1 MVERAEE
8 IYQVLINAGITEEE
22 IYQEIKEKE
31 TEFQGFLTK
40 QAILYLI
47 AKDHGVSVI
56 SKGNND
62 ILNHIA
68 EDLIDY
74 NDFSIPIAS
83 VTENM
88 SNIVIAGKIN
98 NIFPNRKFK
107 RKDGTIGSVGSFE
120 ICDQSECIK
129 IVLWD
134 DGTKVMEN
142 SYFRK
147 GEIVQVISGYSKK
160 GINDNLEI
168 HIGRNGKLILA
179 PKNLILPKVVKS
191 EKIETGL
198 QSAFKKKK
206 VDNKESWTIQNLL
219 EKEGFIKF
227 ISGIVQKDIFKEI
240 TLKNGEKTFL
250 LKLNLSD
257 DSSSIRVNIWGVKA
271 VELFKKIKDGDHVK
285 LTNLVIKLNSYSN
298 EKEFNTTKSSNIEVI

>member
-22 IYQEIKEKE
+22 IYQEIKKKE

-47 AKDHGVSVI
+47 AKDLGLNVI
-56 SKGNND
+56 SKGDND

-74 NDFSIPIAS
+74 NDFSIPISS

-88 SNIVIAGKIN
+88 RNIVVAGKIN

-134 DGTKVMEN
+134 
-142 SYFRK
+142 
-147 GEIVQVISGYSKK
+147 
-160 GINDNLEI
+160 
-168 HIGRNGKLILA
+168 
-179 PKNLILPKVVKS
+179 
-191 EKIETGL
+191 
-198 QSAFKKKK
+198 
-206 VDNKESWTIQNLL
+206 
-219 EKEGFIKF
+219 
-227 ISGIVQKDIFKEI
+227 
-240 TLKNGEKTFL
+240 
-250 LKLNLSD
+250 
-257 DSSSIRVNIWGVKA
+257 
-271 VELFKKIKDGDHVK
+271 
-285 LTNLVIKLNSYSN
+285 
-298 EKEFNTTKSSNIEVI
+298 